1 MKEYV
6 SKYTAEEMEE
16 YFDQVRLIKE
26 EDSIGELNTKLTEVK
41 DTLNILTADA
51 STPGSVDNR
60 IQEALKWVAK

>member
-26 EDSIGELNTKLTEVK
+26 EDSIGELNIKLTEVK
-41 DTLNILTADA
+41 DALNILTADV

>member
-26 EDSIGELNTKLTEVK
+26 EDSIGELNTQLTEVK
-41 DTLNILTADA
+41 DTLNILTADV
-51 STPGSVDNR
+51 STPGSVDHR
-60 IQEALKWVAK
+60 IQEALRWVAK

>member
-1 MKEYV
+1 MKLYE
-6 SKYTAEEMEE
+6 SKYSAEEMEE

-41 DTLNILTADA
+41 DALNILTADV

-60 IQEALKWVAK
+60 IQEALKWVSK

>member
-16 YFDQVRLIKE
+16 CFDQVRLIKE
-26 EDSIGELNTKLTEVK
+26 EDSIGELKTKLAEVK
-41 DTLNILTADA
+41 DALNILTADV